1 MKALVV
7 LIVILVAL
15 AAATA
20 IAYARTDVAVGVATI
35 TTRAARP
42 NEPIALLL
50 SGSTLILVAGAL
62 RRLSL

>member
-1 MKALVV
+1 MKAMVV
-7 LIVILVAL
+7 LILILIVL

-20 IAYARTDVAVGVATI
+20 IAYARTDVVVGVATI

-42 NEPIALLL
+42 DEPIALLL
-50 SGSTLILVAGAL
+50 SGSTLIAVAGAL

>member
-7 LIVILVAL
+7 LIVILIAL

-35 TTRAARP
+35 TARAARP
-42 NEPIALLL
+42 GEPIALLL
-50 SGSTLILVAGAL
+50 SGSTLLAVAGAL
-62 RRLSL
+62 RRLSI